1 MMTPVPKVYSACPG
15 AGPHGIIMVEMPA
28 GGRMGGGGMA
38 PGNGTRPV
46 IAGAEGRARGLDLV
60 KGALLGIAG
69 VTVLGMF

>member
-1 MMTPVPKVYSACPG
+1 
-15 AGPHGIIMVEMPA
+15 MVEMPA